1 MGGVGR
7 AADRCPARSAG
18 AVEQRDSPHLAQDG
32 RSRHAG
38 CRGRSPG
45 RRARSAAPQARYGGR
60 DAGSVVLSRPCHP
73 RPTADRIGAE
83 PFAVD
88 AAAAS
93 RDRYLA
99 AGENVFPR
107 RLSRTDRSGRAG
119 REMRSGPAGRRGADR
134 DGSRGNIRR
143 TGRVVRPSRVSRAP
157 PSFEPPGRQPRAA
170 TEVAMIPIIPIAGA
184 VLSELSSLGSEANE
198 PTITTAIGGDKPKV
212 SFTDTLK
219 TAIDRV
225 NDQIAVAS
233 GQAASYASG
242 NHSVPLSS
250 VMISLEKAN
259 LAFQT
264 AVTVRDRVT
273 DAYSSVMNMQV

>member
-1 MGGVGR
+1 
-7 AADRCPARSAG
+7 
-18 AVEQRDSPHLAQDG
+18 
-32 RSRHAG
+32 
-38 CRGRSPG
+38 
-45 RRARSAAPQARYGGR
+45 
-60 DAGSVVLSRPCHP
+60 
-73 RPTADRIGAE
+73 
-83 PFAVD
+83 
-88 AAAAS
+88 
-93 RDRYLA
+93 
-99 AGENVFPR
+99 
-107 RLSRTDRSGRAG
+107 
-119 REMRSGPAGRRGADR
+119 
-134 DGSRGNIRR
+134 
-143 TGRVVRPSRVSRAP
+143 
-157 PSFEPPGRQPRAA
+157 
-170 TEVAMIPIIPIAGA
+170 MIPIIPIAGA

-242 NHSVPLSS
+242 NHSIPLSS

-273 DAYSSVMNMQV
+273 DAYNSVMNMQV